1 VSRTGPYISSLPFV
15 AIEVF
20 FFYLSVC
27 VLIAKCDSAFVFLV
41 LLFIGNMDGLH
52 SDTIPAQI
60 ASGIPVSTMD
70 SSHPPGSAKAL
81 AAKYRRFVQDTAQRC
96 GDFKKLN
103 EFIEQRGQVEH
114 QPNPSKTTLVRV
126 VEGVADSDPAQ
137 YSSQITGDQKLAET
151 LNDLCHVH
159 AAGRLFIVENAG
171 PDTMCLLG
179 GAFDVDPQMFDEHL
193 DTSPWYFLETIP
205 DHLPQLQSVKRREQY
220 VRLQFTAACV
230 YKPSKDPDDAL
241 EFTCS
246 DSRTAAIVRVGGK
259 LIPRSR
265 PGTKSFGK
273 ILLIRHSVAI
283 WFGGPKFGARWNG
296 RCCPFILRRISYW
309 DGRFVPPL
317 TRMLG
322 IILVDP
328 PFSPNPEEGTCE
340 ISEYRPFSGRPKS
353 INDAGHRF
361 PRESLRNSFQFCL
374 SQDPS
379 LFRAS
384 VEDPFIL
391 VRDLLKIM
399 ASEWIVVLKYMER
412 ELVTIETCL
421 EKQNPSLYDLE
432 AQLTD
437 LFIHRRRAGRY
448 RDLIVE
454 TRCWCASQG
463 QESWPRSAGN
473 DAPLSIAL
481 DLAED
486 YKAVER
492 MVERNCERIDRNEEL
507 LTAEVAVAEGKRN
520 ASKSDS
526 MAKLTILATIFLPF
540 STIASVL
547 NMNGSFAP
555 GQKNFW
561 IFWATAIPI
570 NAAIFFVYAVFEV
583 MQRCKRDGPHGV
595 GMLLAARMK
604 LGKSVPS
611 SRNAK
616 KPSTDYQQEIRKPP
630 LIVDQPFTDTQKS
643 REDLLV
649 TIIGK
654 CQSEPDLC

>member
-1 VSRTGPYISSLPFV
+1 
-15 AIEVF
+15 
-20 FFYLSVC
+20 
-27 VLIAKCDSAFVFLV
+27 
-41 LLFIGNMDGLH
+41 
-52 SDTIPAQI
+52 
-60 ASGIPVSTMD
+60 
-70 SSHPPGSAKAL
+70 
-81 AAKYRRFVQDTAQRC
+81 
-96 GDFKKLN
+96 
-103 EFIEQRGQVEH
+103 
-114 QPNPSKTTLVRV
+114 
-126 VEGVADSDPAQ
+126 
-137 YSSQITGDQKLAET
+137 
-151 LNDLCHVH
+151 
-159 AAGRLFIVENAG
+159 
-171 PDTMCLLG
+171 
-179 GAFDVDPQMFDEHL
+179 
-193 DTSPWYFLETIP
+193 
-205 DHLPQLQSVKRREQY
+205 
-220 VRLQFTAACV
+220 
-230 YKPSKDPDDAL
+230 
-241 EFTCS
+241 
-246 DSRTAAIVRVGGK
+246 
-259 LIPRSR
+259 
-265 PGTKSFGK
+265 
-273 ILLIRHSVAI
+273 
-283 WFGGPKFGARWNG
+283 
-296 RCCPFILRRISYW
+296 
-309 DGRFVPPL
+309 
-317 TRMLG
+317 MLG

-353 INDAGHRF
+353 FNDAGHRF

-399 ASEWIVVLKYMER
+399 ASEWIVVLKYIER

-437 LFIHRRRAGRY
+437 LFIIRRRAERY

-481 DLAED
+481 DLVED

-492 MVERNCERIDRNEEL
+492 MVERNCERIDRNEKL
-507 LTAEVAVAEGKRN
+507 LTAEVALAEGKRN

-555 GQKNFW
+555 GQKDFW
-561 IFWATAIPI
+561 IFWAIAIPI
-570 NAAIFFVYAVFEV
+570 NAAIFFVYAVLEV
-583 MQRCKRDGPHGV
+583 MQRCKRDGLHGA

-616 KPSTDYQQEIRKPP
+616 KPSTDYQQAIRKPP

-643 REDLLV
+643 QEDSLV

>member
-1 VSRTGPYISSLPFV
+1 
-15 AIEVF
+15 
-20 FFYLSVC
+20 
-27 VLIAKCDSAFVFLV
+27 
-41 LLFIGNMDGLH
+41 
-52 SDTIPAQI
+52 
-60 ASGIPVSTMD
+60 
-70 SSHPPGSAKAL
+70 
-81 AAKYRRFVQDTAQRC
+81 
-96 GDFKKLN
+96 
-103 EFIEQRGQVEH
+103 
-114 QPNPSKTTLVRV
+114 
-126 VEGVADSDPAQ
+126 
-137 YSSQITGDQKLAET
+137 
-151 LNDLCHVH
+151 
-159 AAGRLFIVENAG
+159 
-171 PDTMCLLG
+171 
-179 GAFDVDPQMFDEHL
+179 
-193 DTSPWYFLETIP
+193 
-205 DHLPQLQSVKRREQY
+205 
-220 VRLQFTAACV
+220 
-230 YKPSKDPDDAL
+230 
-241 EFTCS
+241 
-246 DSRTAAIVRVGGK
+246 
-259 LIPRSR
+259 
-265 PGTKSFGK
+265 
-273 ILLIRHSVAI
+273 
-283 WFGGPKFGARWNG
+283 
-296 RCCPFILRRISYW
+296 
-309 DGRFVPPL
+309 
-317 TRMLG
+317 MLG

-353 INDAGHRF
+353 FNDAGHRF

-399 ASEWIVVLKYMER
+399 ASEWIVVLKYIER

-421 EKQNPSLYDLE
+421 EKHNPSLYDLE

-437 LFIHRRRAGRY
+437 LFIIRRRAERY

-481 DLAED
+481 DLVED

-492 MVERNCERIDRNEEL
+492 MVERNCERIDRNEKL

-555 GQKNFW
+555 GQKDFW
-561 IFWATAIPI
+561 IFWAIAIPI
-570 NAAIFFVYAVFEV
+570 NAAIFFVYAVLEV
-583 MQRCKRDGPHGV
+583 MQRCKRDGLHGV

-611 SRNAK
+611 SRN
-616 KPSTDYQQEIRKPP
+616 S
-630 LIVDQPFTDTQKS
+630 
-643 REDLLV
+643 
-649 TIIGK
+649 
-654 CQSEPDLC
+654 